1 MGDEGRERLLRNIPL
16 LEAILALNSIVQP
29 RYGLGASKWSE
40 SHPGLGQIEL
50 KGVIWRNC
58 RGGN

>member
-29 RYGLGASKWSE
+29 RYGLGFKVVRKSSWA
-40 SHPGLGQIEL
+40 GA
-50 KGVIWRNC
+50 N
-58 RGGN
+58 